1 MSERD
6 HLVGDFMQAA
16 REIYAAVDLVEA
28 NIAAALGIHRSDLRC
43 LNILENGPYTT
54 TEIGRRM
61 GLTSGSV
68 TALVDRLERAGFVE
82 RQRSKT
88 DRRSVLVG
96 ITKES
101 FPRIAALY
109 ELVGGGVRARFESV
123 DDEGLKAAAEILR
136 TFAAGCADARVPDK
150 PSEKPRAK

>member
-1 MSERD
+1 
-6 HLVGDFMQAA
+6 MQAA

-54 TEIGRRM
+54 TEIGRRT

-82 RQRSKT
+82 RQRSVT

-101 FPRIAALY
+101 YPRIAALY
-109 ELVGGGVRARFESV
+109 ERVGGSVRARFESV
-123 DDEGLKAAAEILR
+123 DDEGLEAAAEILR
-136 TFAAGCADARVPDK
+136 SFAAGCADAGAP
-150 PSEKPRAK
+150 EKPTEKTRAK

>member
-1 MSERD
+1 MNERD
-6 HLVGDFMQAA
+6 RLFDDFMQAA

-28 NIAAALGIHRSDLRC
+28 NIAAALGVHRSDLRC

-54 TEIGRRM
+54 TEIGKRT

-96 ITKES
+96 ITEES
-101 FPRIAALY
+101 YPRIGALY
-109 ELVGGGVRARFESV
+109 GQLGAGVRARFKDV
-123 DDEGLKAAAEILR
+123 DDDGLRTAAEILR
-136 TFAAGCADARVPDK
+136 TFAAGCEDADIPDETSRK
-150 PSEKPRAK
+150 KAP